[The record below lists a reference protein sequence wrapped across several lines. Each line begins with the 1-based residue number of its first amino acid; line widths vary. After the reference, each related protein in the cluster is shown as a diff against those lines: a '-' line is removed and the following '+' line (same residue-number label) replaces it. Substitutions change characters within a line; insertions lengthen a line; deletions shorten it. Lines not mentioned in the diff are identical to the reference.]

1 MRKPGMEKWRE
12 GGWAR
17 VFRGSY
23 HHFGSD
29 YNIYLDAILKG
40 GREPTSEK
48 IRDFPTIVA
57 K

>member
-1 MRKPGMEKWRE
+1 MEKWRE

-29 YNIYLDAILKG
+29 YSIHLDAILKG